1 MVRIVMSP
9 HTLSRR
15 SFVALAAAA
24 SIAAAKAKKL
34 PIGLE
39 LYSVRDQLSKD
50 LPGTVTK
57 VAKMG
62 YDCVEFYSPYMKWS
76 TEQAKDVRK
85 LMDDLGIK
93 CYSTHNGPDSFTG
106 DGAKKAMELNSIIG
120 SKYIVMASAG
130 RVEGLDGWK
139 GVADKLATGAAT
151 FKSAGLR
158 AGYHNHAAEFKPIDG
173 KRPMEVIAAGT
184 PKEVMLQLD
193 LGTCVEVGSDPVA
206 WINEHP
212 GRINSM
218 HCKEWSPDTGYKTL
232 FGEGK
237 VPWKEVFAAA
247 EKKGGVEFYLVEQEG
262 SRFDPFETAEKCL
275 TSFKKAHV

>member
-1 MVRIVMSP
+1 MSP

-34 PIGLE
+34 PVGLE
-39 LYSVRDQLSKD
+39 LFSVREQLAKD

-76 TEQAKDVRK
+76 TEQAKEVRK

-93 CYSTHNGPDSFTG
+93 CYSTHNSADSFTG

-130 RVEGLDGWK
+130 KVEGLDGWR
-139 GVADKLATGAAT
+139 GVADKLSAGAAT
-151 FKSAGLR
+151 FKTAGLR
-158 AGYHNHAAEFKPIDG
+158 AARDIAKETNRIA
-173 KRPMEVIAAGT
+173 REVLA
-184 PKEVMLQLD
+184 
-193 LGTCVEVGSDPVA
+193 
-206 WINEHP
+206 
-212 GRINSM
+212 
-218 HCKEWSPDTGYKTL
+218 
-232 FGEGK
+232 
-237 VPWKEVFAAA
+237 
-247 EKKGGVEFYLVEQEG
+247 
-262 SRFDPFETAEKCL
+262 
-275 TSFKKAHV
+275 KKAG